1 MRGHSAKDIRGAEL
15 GDLFTIARDNALD
28 ASVVRVTRLAANG
41 IEGNFVSFIATLFV
55 SFSIFIP
62 ILK

>member
-1 MRGHSAKDIRGAEL
+1 MRGHSTKDIRGAEL

-28 ASVVRVTRLAANG
+28 DTSVVRVTRLAG

>member
-28 ASVVRVTRLAANG
+28 ASVVRVTRLAG